1 MTTVTLEV
9 DTGTTDAVEMTPLMN
24 DLAPN
29 ELLRLK
35 VQCPTVG
42 TPGFHGSCKQLH
54 QNIASTDES
63 DKDKKVKTKSSS
75 KNKTRFKPTGT
86 QKIQPIPSHF
96 KSLQDSHE
104 SLGYGNDLPLAEHLV
119 FL

>member
-1 MTTVTLEV
+1 MNCWEWRYNVLLWE
-9 DTGTTDAVEMTPLMN
+9 PL
-24 DLAPN
+24 
-29 ELLRLK
+29 
-35 VQCPTVG
+35 
-42 TPGFHGSCKQLH
+42 GSTALKQLH
-54 QNIASTDES
+54 KNIASTDES
-63 DKDKKVKTKSSS
+63 EKDEKVKTKSSS

-96 KSLQDSHE
+96 KSLQDSHK